1 MKTPPKIPLIRSSSF
16 AEALSTPARKTK
28 WSDPHRLEGSQSL
41 RFANAWK
48 SQLRMLRVKG
58 LWNDV
63 ADRLKSIYVSLTD
76 DDLLLKQGD
85 EENLMGRLQQKLGKT
100 SHEIRRLIA
109 SL

>member
-1 MKTPPKIPLIRSSSF
+1 
-16 AEALSTPARKTK
+16 
-28 WSDPHRLEGSQSL
+28 
-41 RFANAWK
+41 
-48 SQLRMLRVKG
+48 MLRVKG

-63 ADRLKSIYVSLTD
+63 ADRLKRMYGSLTD
-76 DDLLLKQGD
+76 EDLLLKQGD